1 MTDLKRNKGNNPIN
15 NHKKKKKVWRINLTG
30 TGKDIYDKNF
40 QTLKKKI
47 RKTLEDRKTSHV
59 YELEELMWK

>member
-1 MTDLKRNKGNNPIN
+1 M
-15 NHKKKKKVWRINLTG
+15 G

-40 QTLKKKI
+40 QTLKKKL